1 MKIERAAATH
11 VGRDRDENDD
21 GVWIDEARA
30 VRALRRDGRRLGSG
44 RYATEL
50 AIAAVRERLDEGG
63 LDPRAVLDDATRALL
78 VAVNAAIFR
87 EQGRGRYGRGF
98 ACSSVLLAARGDEA
112 VLAFA
117 GACHALRVRD
127 EACEVL
133 AAPHDLAWKVHQA
146 LEHVDFAA
154 IAITPRNVI
163 ANLLGLSLEP
173 TIESALEVLRRD
185 DVFVLC
191 SDPVIEQV
199 SPGELTAIVRAHERV
214 QAMADAI
221 VALEV
226 ARGGAANATALVV
239 RVTG

>member
-1 MKIERAAATH
+1 MKIECAAATH

-21 GVWIDEARA
+21 GVWIDEARGLC
-30 VRALRRDGRRLGSG
+30 ALFDGMVGAWGSG

-50 AIAAVRERLDEGG
+50 AIAAVRERLDGGG

-112 VLAFA
+112 ALAFA

-154 IAITPRNVI
+154 IAINPRNVI

-185 DVFVLC
+185 DGV
-191 SDPVIEQV
+191 
-199 SPGELTAIVRAHERV
+199 
-214 QAMADAI
+214 
-221 VALEV
+221 
-226 ARGGAANATALVV
+226 
-239 RVTG
+239 